1 MSGPNNG
8 DPLLSIQG
16 LTLASR
22 AGTVVDGLSFDVHPG
37 EVLGIVGESG
47 SGKTMAARAV
57 IGLLPQAVQRTA
69 GRIHFEGQDLATI
82 APGAMRRVRG
92 RRIGMVFQEPMTSLN
107 PALTIGR
114 QLDEGLAH
122 QTSLSAAERR
132 ERIVA
137 MLSRI
142 GLHDGAS
149 RLNAYPHEFSGGMR
163 QRIMIASA
171 MLMQPALLIADE
183 PTTALDAVIQREVA
197 QLMLGLTREQGAA
210 AIVISHDLAMVAEFA
225 HRVVVMERGRIVE
238 TGSSDQILLNARH
251 PYTRRLLDA
260 LPRRAPARC
269 VPSAPVPVLEVRDLV
284 IDFPG
289 RGGLFKRKSAAKQAV
304 RGVSLQVMP
313 GETVALVGASGSG
326 KTTVGRA
333 ILGLV
338 KPSSGEVLF
347 QGRPIAGDDSA
358 ARQAWRFGC
367 QMVFQDP
374 YGSLDPRMRVADL
387 VGEALRALP
396 SLDTAARGA
405 RVRKTLLEV
414 GLDPLFG
421 ERFPHELSGGQ
432 RQRVA
437 IARAIVREPA
447 FVVADEPVS
456 ALDMTVQK
464 QILQLIRALQDKL
477 GFACLFVSHDLG
489 AVEQVADRV
498 LVMDEGQIV
507 EHGVR
512 DEVFDNARH
521 PVTRR
526 LLGAMPALQPEGAG
540 FRLLRREFA
549 EAP

>member
-1 MSGPNNG
+1 MTG
-8 DPLLSIQG
+8 DANANANAPLLSVQG

-22 AGTVVDGLSFDVHPG
+22 HASVVDALSFDVHPG

-57 IGLLPQAVQRTA
+57 IGLLPQAIRRTA
-69 GRIHFEGQDLATI
+69 GRIVFEGQDLAAL
-82 APGAMRRVRG
+82 APAALRRVRG

-114 QLDEGLAH
+114 QLDEGLAQ
-122 QTSLSAAERR
+122 QTTLGRDERR

-137 MLSRI
+137 MLARI
-142 GLHDGAS
+142 GLPDGGA
-149 RLNAYPHEFSGGMR
+149 RLTAYPHEFSGGMR

-225 HRVVVMERGRIVE
+225 QRVVVMEAGRIVE
-238 TGSSDQILLNARH
+238 TGSSEAILLQPRH

-260 LPRRAPARC
+260 LPRRAPARA
-269 VPSAPVPVLEVRDLV
+269 VARTPVPVLEVRDLAV
-284 IDFPG
+284 DFPG
-289 RGGLFKRKSAAKQAV
+289 RRGLFRRKSAPKQAV
-304 RGVSLQVMP
+304 RGVSLQVMA

-333 ILGLV
+333 IVGLQAA
-338 KPSSGEVLF
+338 SRGEVLF
-347 QGRPIAGDDSA
+347 QGRPIGIRDA
-358 ARQAWRFGC
+358 AAHQAWRQGC

-374 YGSLDPRMRVADL
+374 YGSLDPRMRVAEL
-387 VGEALRALP
+387 VAEALRALRRP
-396 SLDTAARGA
+396 EAAE
-405 RVRKTLLEV
+405 RVRQTLAEV
-414 GLDPLFG
+414 GLDPAFG

-437 IARAIVREPA
+437 IARAIVRKPA

-464 QILQLIRALQDKL
+464 QILSLIRALQDKH

-507 EHGVR
+507 EDGAR
-512 DEVFDNARH
+512 DQVFDHARH

-526 LLGAMPALQPEGAG
+526 LLGAMPALQPEGEG
-540 FRLLRREFA
+540 FRLLRRQFA
-549 EAP
+549 PA